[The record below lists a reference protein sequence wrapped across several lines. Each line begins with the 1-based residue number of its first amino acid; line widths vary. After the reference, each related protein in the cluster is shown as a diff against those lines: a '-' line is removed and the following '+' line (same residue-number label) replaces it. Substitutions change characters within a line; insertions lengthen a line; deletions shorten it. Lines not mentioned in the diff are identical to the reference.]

1 MMVLLVGGIVR
12 HLYMLVYSARQRYRQ
27 QHKTPFTTAEL
38 ASLRKDDVA
47 GVSAAPAVAG
57 GLFDTDGEDE
67 TAAPA
72 TDGAVEREVVP
83 PTADKSDEK
92 TIQS

>member
-1 MMVLLVGGIVR
+1 MMILLVSGIVR

-57 GLFDTDGEDE
+57 GLFDTDGEGDGD
-67 TAAPA
+67 ASVSPA
-72 TDGAVEREVVP
+72 VDQ
-83 PTADKSDEK
+83 SDEK
-92 TIQS
+92 KQPQS